1 MNQKTSKTTR
11 HDRLKGRMAEKGVS
25 FRIIGEL
32 WGVSGVAARK
42 RLLGDT
48 IDRNDHAIL
57 LELGLPRCVLPK
69 AKPKA

>member
-1 MNQKTSKTTR
+1 
-11 HDRLKGRMAEKGVS
+11 MAEKGVS